1 MNLFIPV
8 LYICLN
14 GQCNFLQQLTVYP
27 DENECKQVL
36 AEKAEWYK
44 TNTDAKV
51 DTSCIKAPAKV
62 MEKDV
67 KPKRGNHE
75 S

>member
-14 GQCNFLQQLTVYP
+14 GQCSFLQQLTVYP
-27 DENECKQVL
+27 DEEECKQVL

-67 KPKRGNHE
+67 KPKRGSHE

>member
-1 MNLFIPV
+1 
-8 LYICLN
+8 
-14 GQCNFLQQLTVYP
+14 VYP
-27 DENECKQVL
+27 DEEECKQVL

-67 KPKRGNHE
+67 KPKRGSHE

>member
-1 MNLFIPV
+1 
-8 LYICLN
+8 
-14 GQCNFLQQLTVYP
+14 LQQLTVYP

>member
-14 GQCNFLQQLTVYP
+14 GHCEFLQQLTVYP
-27 DENECKQVL
+27 DEESCKQMVL
-36 AEKAEWYK
+36 EKAEMYK
-44 TNTDAKV
+44 KMANVIVQVT
-51 DTSCIKAPAKV
+51 CITAPAKV

-67 KPKRGNHE
+67 KPKNRID